1 MVRDEGKDDQQKEG
15 IWLYS
20 NYVVQDDSGA
30 YVWAAND
37 KKRLEKR
44 YVELGEYDEDLAEYE
59 ILSGLSLDDYIT
71 SSPYRNQAS
80 QCHNQASRCHPDYKE
95 AKNNRPR
102 SHLSRSFRY

>member
-1 MVRDEGKDDQQKEG
+1 MLLGQHVYIELDEGQDDQQKEG

-59 ILSGLSLDDYIT
+59 ILSDFRWTTI
-71 SSPYRNQAS
+71 
-80 QCHNQASRCHPDYKE
+80 
-95 AKNNRPR
+95 
-102 SHLSRSFRY
+102 SHGRWKDSMRV

>member
-1 MVRDEGKDDQQKEG
+1 MYILKLDEGQDDQQKEG

-59 ILSGLSLDDYIT
+59 IY
-71 SSPYRNQAS
+71 
-80 QCHNQASRCHPDYKE
+80 PDF
-95 AKNNRPR
+95 RWTTI
-102 SHLSRSFRY
+102 SHGRWKDSMRV